1 MLFESVGH
9 SGIRLEKGLRA
20 SDGSSCKDPN
30 TLIFNGLLDVR
41 NWLRMVRNQ
50 EICFRERS
58 TGQT

>member
-50 EICFRERS
+50 EGL
-58 TGQT
+58 TDT